1 MELSGGRRVALLAVY
16 PEEDAASPRFALPNY
31 GVRRIQAA
39 LLADPALEDAE
50 IAVFESRDKD
60 GEALLAEVEA
70 FGPDVVGGAGYLWSL
85 PTLYPV
91 LRELKAAR
99 PERTVVLGGPS
110 ARPEMFSLPP
120 FDGGGAF
127 LDALVIGGGEAAMR
141 AVVGAGDRSRDGLA
155 LIPGLALHDGEGWR
169 RTPSGSKLTPLDDA
183 ASPYRMGLMPEGGF
197 ACLQSYFGCPL
208 SCAYCAWGAM
218 GDPKD
223 VLSAETLAAELRAF
237 KACKAEGAI
246 LVDAALNLNAA
257 AFRNLAAAEAEAGF
271 FAEATLLC
279 ELYPS
284 KLKDEHLDFLS
295 GLKRPQVSVGLQSYD
310 SEVLARLRRPF
321 DADRFE
327 TVVAEVTS
335 VAEVVI
341 EIILGLPGDDPA
353 SFRRTF
359 ERLLTLPAGV
369 RVYPCLALPDALMA
383 GAPEHFELEWDTRT
397 LKLTRSWGWSPE
409 ALAEAAS
416 WLEALAG
423 ERASSVAGLYW
434 WSFDKFGAQRQAAG
448 AQQAARKPVSAAL
461 TARVSRSV
469 ASGSGGRWVAGDV
482 TRSGDRVIVDVRAGE
497 RRFAI
502 WMGRDQPSVKRYR
515 AVGGMAFGYSEE
527 LPREERGIL
536 DRVIARLAI
545 G

>member
-1 MELSGGRRVALLAVY
+1 MELSAGRRVALLAVY

-39 LLADPALEDAE
+39 LLSDPALADAE
-50 IAVFESRDKD
+50 VAVFESRDKD
-60 GEALLAEVEA
+60 VEALLAEVEA

-91 LRELKAAR
+91 LRALKAAR
-99 PERTVVLGGPS
+99 PERAVVLGGPS
-110 ARPEMFSLPP
+110 ARPEMFARPP
-120 FDGGGAF
+120 FDGAGGF
-127 LDALVIGGGEAAMR
+127 LDALVIGGGEAAIQ
-141 AVVGAGDRSRDGLA
+141 AIVGAADRSRDALA
-155 LIPGLALHDGEGWR
+155 LIPGLALHDGEVWR
-169 RTPSGSKLTPLDDA
+169 RTPPASRLTPLDAA

-208 SCAYCAWGAM
+208 TCAYCAWGAM

-237 KACKAEGAI
+237 RDSGAEGAI

-257 AFRNLAAAEAEAGF
+257 AFKNLVAAEAEAGF
-271 FAEATLLC
+271 FADATLLC

-284 KLKDEHLDFLS
+284 KLKDEHMDFLA
-295 GLKRPQVSVGLQSYD
+295 GLKTPQVSVGLQSYD

-327 TVVAEVTS
+327 AVVGEVTS

-383 GAPEHFELEWDTRT
+383 GAPENFELEWDQRT
-397 LKLTRSWGWSPE
+397 LKLTRAWGWSPE
-409 ALAEAAS
+409 ALAEAAG
-416 WLEALAG
+416 WLESLAG

-434 WSFDKFGAQRQAAG
+434 WSFDKFGARRRQP
-448 AQQAARKPVSAAL
+448 AARKPVSAAL
-461 TARVSRSV
+461 TDRVSRAVS
-469 ASGSGGRWVAGDV
+469 AGSGGRWAAGEV
-482 TRSGDRVIVDVRAGE
+482 SRAGDRVVAEVRAGE
-497 RRFAI
+497 RSFSI
-502 WMGRDQPSVKRYR
+502 WMGRDQPEVKRYR
-515 AVGGMAFGYSEE
+515 AVRGMAFGYSEG
-527 LPREERGIL
+527 LPREERSTL
-536 DRVIARLAI
+536 DRVIARLAL